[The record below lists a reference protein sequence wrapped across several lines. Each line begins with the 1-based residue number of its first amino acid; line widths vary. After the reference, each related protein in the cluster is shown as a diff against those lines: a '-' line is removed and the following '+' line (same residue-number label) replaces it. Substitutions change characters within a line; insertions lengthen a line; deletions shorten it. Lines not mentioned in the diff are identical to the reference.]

1 MSNLF
6 RFRGF
11 DIPVD
16 LIQKTGAG
24 PEAFEPIADNQ
35 VALLQEYIG
44 VKDTDHVMEI
54 GCGIGRG
61 AIPLTKLLEHGHYI
75 GTDLIAPSI
84 QWCTENISIRFPN
97 FVFVHHDIQDT
108 LNNPTGTLQAC
119 DVRLPAEDDSTDLI
133 ILQSV
138 FTHMFPDEIVHYM
151 KEFRRILKPTGR
163 VWATFFI
170 VHQGILDAIRNNA
183 QTQYALSFQHPYGLG
198 CYINFLDEPRGAVAF
213 EEDALKQVIELAGL
227 TLAQPILWG
236 AWSSQRPDPKCGQ
249 DSLVLMKPNAPDPPT
264 ARSAASRTN
273 LRKHDRGAQAGIG
286 PVRSIKCPPRQA
298 QEGAMQE
305 QTGKPQIPP
314 VLDFNYYRSANADL
328 RNFTDDE
335 LLNHFEHYGMAEGRA
350 GAPQSFSEQFLT
362 LISQTVDTLEI
373 GPFCR
378 PQMRG
383 DKVRYFDIA
392 GREELIE
399 RAKQVQY
406 PIMETPVI
414 DYVSPTGDLGII
426 NDQFDQV
433 FSSHCIEHQPDL
445 VRHLSQVSRIL
456 RDGGNY
462 FLIVP
467 DKRFCFDHFL
477 SESTIADVLGAHIEQ
492 RRLHCAKSILEI
504 SVLRTHNDPVK
515 HWHGDHGLPVAQ
527 QQGLECIKSTID
539 QIVNNAGVYLDTHA
553 WHFTPSTFQDILSH
567 LYQLGLSK
575 LRVERI
581 YNTPVGR
588 FEFCAI
594 LSKG

>member
-1 MSNLF
+1 M
-6 RFRGF
+6 
-11 DIPVD
+11 
-16 LIQKTGAG
+16 QQQQT
-24 PEAFEPIADNQ
+24 
-35 VALLQEYIG
+35 
-44 VKDTDHVMEI
+44 
-54 GCGIGRG
+54 
-61 AIPLTKLLEHGHYI
+61 
-75 GTDLIAPSI
+75 
-84 QWCTENISIRFPN
+84 
-97 FVFVHHDIQDT
+97 
-108 LNNPTGTLQAC
+108 
-119 DVRLPAEDDSTDLI
+119 
-133 ILQSV
+133 
-138 FTHMFPDEIVHYM
+138 
-151 KEFRRILKPTGR
+151 
-163 VWATFFI
+163 
-170 VHQGILDAIRNNA
+170 NNA
-183 QTQYALSFQHPYGLG
+183 
-198 CYINFLDEPRGAVAF
+198 NF
-213 EEDALKQVIELAGL
+213 
-227 TLAQPILWG
+227 
-236 AWSSQRPDPKCGQ
+236 
-249 DSLVLMKPNAPDPPT
+249 
-264 ARSAASRTN
+264 
-273 LRKHDRGAQAGIG
+273 
-286 PVRSIKCPPRQA
+286 
-298 QEGAMQE
+298 
-305 QTGKPQIPP
+305 PP
-314 VLDFNYYRSANADL
+314 VLDLDYYRSANSDL
-328 RNFTDDE
+328 RCLTDDE
-335 LLNHFEHYGMAEGRA
+335 LISHFDHCGKAEGLPGSA
-350 GAPQSFSEQFLT
+350 QSLREHFLP

-433 FSSHCIEHQPDL
+433 FSSHCVEHQPDL

-456 RDGGNY
+456 LDGGSY

-492 RRLHCAKSILEI
+492 RRLHYPKSVLEI
-504 SVLRTHNDPVK
+504 CVLRTHNDPVK

-527 QQGLECIKSTID
+527 QQGLDCIKSAID
-539 QIVNNAGVYLDTHA
+539 QLVNNAGVYLDTHA
-553 WHFTPSTFQDILSH
+553 WHFTPSTFQSILSQ